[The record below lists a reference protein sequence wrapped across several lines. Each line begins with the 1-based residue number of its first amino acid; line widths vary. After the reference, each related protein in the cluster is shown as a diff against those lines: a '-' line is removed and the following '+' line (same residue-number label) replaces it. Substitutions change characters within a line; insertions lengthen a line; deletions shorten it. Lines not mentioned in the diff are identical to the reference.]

1 MMKKI
6 EVIVVEDHKLVR
18 ELWVGMLTAN
28 KDIKI
33 VGESGMFDTAIEM
46 IKSKNPDIVLLD
58 INLSPGSG
66 FDAVPLIRQFSPTTR
81 IIIISMHNQPSYCK
95 KMMGLGAMGY
105 VTKNSSQ
112 KEMFKAIDEVMQG
125 RTFVCDEIKD
135 ILVKQEMA
143 DELNGINELTSREIE
158 IIKFLKEGLT
168 SKEIA
173 TKFNRSFKTVEVHR
187 HNILKKLKLNN
198 TASLIRHIHSTEPS
212 F

>member
-1 MMKKI
+1 MKKI
-6 EVIVVEDHKLVR
+6 KVMVVEDHKLVR
-18 ELWVGMLTAN
+18 EMWIKSLIVNT
-28 KDIKI
+28 DIEV
-33 VGESGMFDTAIEM
+33 VGESGIFDEAIEM
-46 IKSKNPDIVLLD
+46 IKDKNPDIVLLD
-58 INLSPGSG
+58 INLGPASG
-66 FDAVPLIRQFSPTTR
+66 FDAVPFIRQFSPLTK
-81 IIIISMHNQPSYCK
+81 IIAVTMHAQPTYCK
-95 KMMGLGAMGY
+95 KMLGLGAMGY

-112 KEMFKAIDEVMQG
+112 KEMFKAIEEVMQG
-125 RTFVCDEIKD
+125 RTFVCNEIKD

-143 DELNGINELTSREIE
+143 DEPNGIKELTSREIE

-198 TASLIRHIHSTEPS
+198 TASLIQHIYSTEPS